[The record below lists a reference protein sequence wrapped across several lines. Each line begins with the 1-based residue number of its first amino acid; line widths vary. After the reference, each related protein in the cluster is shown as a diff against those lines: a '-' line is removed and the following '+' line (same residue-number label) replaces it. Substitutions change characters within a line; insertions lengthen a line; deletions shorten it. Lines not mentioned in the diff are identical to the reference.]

1 MTVAGVQIPPS
12 PPSKRHTLSGM
23 PFVFDETDLD
33 PRDGSVAGCKPERV
47 RWTMKRGLAGAAVGK
62 IEEKRKPEDF
72 SGHRKRGAKHFKSP
86 LLRQRSTMV
95 LTRNRRA
102 LVFIENLIMI

>member
-1 MTVAGVQIPPS
+1 
-12 PPSKRHTLSGM
+12 M

-47 RWTMKRGLAGAAVGK
+47 RRTMKRGLAGAAVGK
-62 IEEKRKPEDF
+62 IEEKRMPEDF

-86 LLRQRSTMV
+86 LLRQ
-95 LTRNRRA
+95 NRP
-102 LVFIENLIMI
+102 VSIEACRFYFFTINSSLFTIILKVDFGK